1 MYRYSIINNTTW
13 IFINNLKQNKI
24 KLWPTELNFLTI
36 QKQRREPFH
45 YFENIMLSD
54 FIFNN
59 WLYFR
64 LGADKPGELKE
75 FFYLKSTDLSHRT
88 IRCDN
93 STIPKKSS
101 NFLRIYCVSD
111 THERHETLENI
122 PQSMEC
128 DILIHAGDIFMTS
141 RMLSRNVSVWPMN
154 ATM

>member
-1 MYRYSIINNTTW
+1 M
-13 IFINNLKQNKI
+13 F
-24 KLWPTELNFLTI
+24 
-36 QKQRREPFH
+36 
-45 YFENIMLSD
+45 SD
-54 FIFNN
+54 FIFNY

-64 LGADKPGELKE
+64 LGANTPGTLKE

-88 IRCDN
+88 IRLDN

-101 NFLRIYCVSD
+101 NFLRIYCISD

-141 RMLSRNVSVWPMN
+141 RMLSRNVRLRPMSL
-154 ATM
+154 